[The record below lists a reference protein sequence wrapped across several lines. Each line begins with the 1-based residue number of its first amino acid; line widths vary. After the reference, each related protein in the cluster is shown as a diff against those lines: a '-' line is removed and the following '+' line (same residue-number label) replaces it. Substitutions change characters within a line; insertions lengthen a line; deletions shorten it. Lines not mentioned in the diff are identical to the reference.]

1 MNLRRR
7 PRTTSEVSTSALND
21 IMFFLLLF
29 FLIASTLAN
38 PNIIKMATPKSDN
51 KIVIPKSV
59 VVNIDE
65 KGQYFLNHVPITVDR
80 LPSALETELKGHE
93 ENTSILVNAY
103 KLTPWEDIVKVMNI
117 GRQLKVKVLAATQP
131 EK

>member
-1 MNLRRR
+1 MNLKRR
-7 PRTTSEVSTSALND
+7 PRMVSEVATSAMND

-38 PNIIKMATPKSDN
+38 PNIIKMSTPRSNNKIVTPKS
-51 KIVIPKSV
+51 I

-65 KGQYFLNHVPITVDR
+65 KGIYYINHDPVPLDRKSTRLEARLKGQTDVPIM
-80 LPSALETELKGHE
+80 
-93 ENTSILVNAY
+93 VNAY
-103 KLTPWEDIVKVMNI
+103 KLTPWEDIINVMDI
-117 GRQLKVKVLAATQP
+117 GRKMNVKVLAATQP